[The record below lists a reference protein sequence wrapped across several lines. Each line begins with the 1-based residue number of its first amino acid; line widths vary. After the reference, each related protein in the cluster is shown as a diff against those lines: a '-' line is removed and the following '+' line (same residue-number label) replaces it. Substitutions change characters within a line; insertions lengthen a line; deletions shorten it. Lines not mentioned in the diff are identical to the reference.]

1 MHVGADRPLGQSEP
15 FADLTVLPRRTEY
28 TSSASVWSMA
38 VHKTREGRKTL
49 KLNAT
54 YWATIPL
61 DPLGGVKPPTTPPSA
76 GGGT

>member
-1 MHVGADRPLGQSEP
+1 
-15 FADLTVLPRRTEY
+15 
-28 TSSASVWSMA
+28 MA

-54 YWATIPL
+54 YWTTIPL